1 MFHCTKTME
10 SATPRSDIVEL
21 NPRDVADE
29 WIERA
34 TTDFAAIARTKELFY
49 RDIFEDGRWRDC
61 YSFADHSR
69 RYSSLIRLIFAG
81 VKTDNPAISPPS
93 STEVNAWFILF
104 NQRAQLT
111 EANVPSRLLPPNRG
125 VSAALASATA
135 KIASPIARR
144 DAQKAILQR
153 MEQESE
159 IAASKGCNPLPF
171 TASTVREVAAAMGH
185 RKHRITRP
193 LEYRELDEMDPEA
206 WSSMVQSI
214 SDLRGVVLSQ
224 LPAEQEHQKVLALA
238 RRLEGIALRPS
249 RFVFGV
255 FDARE
260 CFTAI
265 LVENF
270 VGKMTPMEKGVK
282 LAARHTGFVTRDGAG
297 ACWSSVGYDTVPMTV
312 PIQPGGDLPEIVCI
326 GEGEVSP
333 NQCSRVAMVMDE
345 KAADKAVD
353 TAIAALQMSVVPIP
367 LAAWLE
373 WESRGGIPVGTYVD
387 EVLEPTV
394 DDEPVDEENEA
405 TGDGSPV
412 L

>member
-1 MFHCTKTME
+1 ME
-10 SATPRSDIVEL
+10 SATPRSHTGLD
-21 NPRDVADE
+21 PGAVADE

-34 TTDFAAIARTKELFY
+34 VTDFAAIARTKELFY
-49 RDIFEDGRWRDC
+49 RDIFEDDRWRDC

-81 VKTDNPAISPPS
+81 VKQKMPELSSPS
-93 STEVNAWFILF
+93 STEVNAWFVLF
-104 NQRAQLT
+104 SQRAQLT
-111 EANVPSRLLPPNRG
+111 EANVPSRLLPKNRG
-125 VSAALASATA
+125 VSAALASATS
-135 KIASPIARR
+135 KITSPIDRTT
-144 DAQKAILQR
+144 AQKAILQK

-255 FDARE
+255 FDTKE
-260 CFTAI
+260 CFTAP

-270 VGKMTPMEKGVK
+270 VGKMVPMEKGAK
-282 LAARHTGFVTRDGAG
+282 FAARHAGFVTRDGAG
-297 ACWSSVGYDTVPMTV
+297 ACWSSVGFDTVPMTV
-312 PIQPGGDLPEIVCI
+312 PIPPGGDLPEIACI
-326 GEGEVSP
+326 GEGMVSP
-333 NQCSRVAMVMDE
+333 CQCSRIVLVMDE

-353 TAIAALQMSVVPIP
+353 SAIAALQTSVVPIP
-367 LAAWLE
+367 LAIWLD

-394 DDEPVDEENEA
+394 DDEPVDEQDEL
-405 TGDGSPV
+405 TGDGSLV